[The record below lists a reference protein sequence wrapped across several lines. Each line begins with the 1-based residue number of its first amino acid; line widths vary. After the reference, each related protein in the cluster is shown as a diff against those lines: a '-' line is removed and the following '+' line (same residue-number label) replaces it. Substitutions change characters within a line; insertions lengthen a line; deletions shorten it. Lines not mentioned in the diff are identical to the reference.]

1 MRGMF
6 GRVLCFILALNGVI
20 YSQGAKPIPI
30 EGALKA
36 REFGD
41 GSWPEL
47 SPDGKWVAY
56 LTVDRVRESH
66 GAMSSRLD
74 QGSVADIWV
83 TSTET
88 GETISVTRGIGA
100 NSVPSWSPDGKRLA
114 FFSDRGN
121 GSSEIWLWGMAPE
134 QLRQVSDAPGFLLS
148 DALVTDAPAQWLP
161 DGRSFLVT
169 LMPEGEA
176 INDSKNKVLPTDP
189 MTASEPRVPGST
201 VAILRSSRNESVADT
216 SAWSLNSRLCDLAVV
231 DTSDGAVRRIAK
243 GLAAYKISVSP
254 DGTHVAVA
262 TAIRF
267 ERKASQQI
275 LYDIRSID
283 VRTSETRTLASQVRL
298 SILGREF
305 AWSPDSSSLA
315 YCLSGQEERTGDCFI
330 VNQQA
335 KEPPINVTNFPPKE
349 VNWVASLPAWSA
361 DASRLYYIHEY
372 ALWTSS
378 LKNAK
383 ARKVADLPNHHL
395 EQLSITHKGTLWV
408 NAGSAVVLARDSE
421 SQQSGFYSID
431 LDTGSYHVLLERGQ
445 NYSRTVPPHN
455 ISLSDDGHVV
465 AFVAEDVD
473 QSPDIYVVDQ
483 DFRHPRQVTHLNSEL
498 EQYQMG
504 RSKAVS
510 WNSLD
515 GQPLH
520 GALLLPAGYR
530 EGQMYPWIVWVYGGG
545 NYSIFLHYFGL
556 SGLKALNFQLL
567 ASRGYAVLMPDAPEH
582 SGTPMTDLVKTVL
595 PGVEKVIQMGIADP
609 SRLGVAGHS
618 RGGYTALSLIV
629 QTNRF
634 KAAMM
639 ADGFGDLI
647 SQYGELQDDG
657 TAFQPTTIERR
668 LGGNPWQVRERYIE
682 NSPLFYLHRV
692 ETPLLIIHG
701 MDDRNVFPNR
711 SDEVFVGLRRL
722 GKEVVYARYAGE
734 THAPTT
740 WIYANQL
747 DFWTRVI
754 SWFDQ
759 HLKEPQDKKPS
770 EKE

>member
-1 MRGMF
+1 MTEIV
-6 GRVLCFILALNGVI
+6 GRTLCFILALNGLS
-20 YSQGAKPIPI
+20 YSQEAKPISI
-30 EGALKA
+30 EDALKA
-36 REFGD
+36 REFAEGRE

-66 GAMSSRLD
+66 GAKGGRLD
-74 QGSVADIWV
+74 QGSTADIWV
-83 TSTET
+83 TSTES
-88 GETISVTRGIGA
+88 GETISVTKGIGTNEA
-100 NSVPSWSPDGKRLA
+100 PSWSPDGKHLA
-114 FFSDRGN
+114 FFSDRD
-121 GSSEIWLWGMAPE
+121 GSDSSKVWLWEMASR
-134 QLRQVSDAPGFLLS
+134 QLHRVSDAPALLGN
-148 DALVTDAPAQWLP
+148 DTPPQWLP
-161 DGRSFLVT
+161 DSRFLLVA
-169 LMPEGEA
+169 LKPEEGAANNSTKESVA
-176 INDSKNKVLPTDP
+176 TPQMIV
-189 MTASEPRVPGST
+189 SEPRVPGST
-201 VAILRSSRNESVADT
+201 VTIFRSSEIESVADA
-216 SAWSLNSRLCDLAVV
+216 SAWNLSSRLCDLAVI
-231 DTSDGAVRRIAK
+231 DASDGAVRRIAK

-262 TAIRF
+262 IAVRF

-283 VRTSETRTLASQVRL
+283 VRTSETRTLAAQVRL

-305 AWSPDSSSLA
+305 AWSPDNSAVA
-315 YCLSGQEERTGDCFI
+315 YCVSGQEEHTGDCFI
-330 VNQQA
+330 VKIQA
-335 KEPPINVTNFPPKE
+335 KEPPLNVTNFASRN
-349 VNWVASLPAWSA
+349 VNWVRASLPAWRA
-361 DASRLYYIHEY
+361 DASQLYYIHED
-372 ALWTSS
+372 ALWASS
-378 LKNAK
+378 VKDAK
-383 ARKVADLPNHHL
+383 ARKVAELPNHHL
-395 EQLSITHKGTLWV
+395 EQLLITRKETLWV
-408 NAGSAVVLARDSE
+408 NGRSAVVLTRDSE
-421 SQQSGFYSID
+421 NQQSGFFGID
-431 LDTGSYHVLLERGQ
+431 LDTGSYHLLLERGQ
-445 NYSRTVPPHN
+445 NYSRAVPPHN
-455 ISLSDDGHVV
+455 LSLSDDGQVL

-473 QSPDIYVVDQ
+473 LSPDIWVADQ
-483 DFRHPRQVTHLNSEL
+483 VFRNPKRVSHLNPDL

-504 RSKAVS
+504 KGQAVS

-530 EGQMYPWIVWVYGGG
+530 EGQKYPLIVWVSAGS
-545 NYSIFLHYFGL
+545 NYSFFLHHFGL
-556 SGLKALNFQLL
+556 SGLNFNFQLL
-567 ASRGYAVLMPDAPEH
+567 ASRGYAVLMPDAPEQV
-582 SGTPMTDLVKTVL
+582 GTPMTDLVKTVL
-595 PGVEKVIQMGIADP
+595 PGVEKVIQMGVADP

-657 TAFQPTTIERR
+657 IAFQPTTIERR
-668 LGGNPWQVRERYIE
+668 LGGSPWQVRDRYIE
-682 NSPLFYLHRV
+682 NSPLFYLDRV

-722 GKEVVYARYAGE
+722 GKEVVYARYAAE
-734 THAPTT
+734 THAPTS

-754 SWFDQ
+754 TWFDD
-759 HLKEPQDKKPS
+759 HLKKSEDKKPAR
-770 EKE
+770 KE